1 MHKKFRHRLILL
13 IITLS
18 LLIASY
24 EILLTWQRYPMATI
38 DTSELSNMKQY
49 YVHKHIEEPNQ
60 QYPYEQNELQD
71 HFNPHVQFDTKHL
84 HVRSHLQY
92 LPQSALPV
100 EKDIQLDRGIT
111 NRRTLKQLLQDP
123 DIKQLPVK
131 VELDCTQERL
141 YSLNSNSND
150 DIVCIN
156 ETQLWSDMLQRSVD
170 VSALS
175 DRQRKAALV
184 RAVLAHLERKDEEGD
199 LFGER
204 DHIELKEHREEQVFE
219 SQIEEPEIQVDPILD
234 GYNEGDMMYKVQ
246 REDDSQVFD
255 TQIQEQVD
263 PILGSYTDMIYTE
276 ELHRDEQVFDTQIEE
291 PEKQV
296 DPVLVLLK
304 RGEQVPIV
312 DTDKRTEIS
321 TTEHAPALKEDS
333 FPEHAVPN
341 FNNGQSKPTTE
352 HALMDDNGRLKFT
365 TERAPIFNNG
375 RSVVSTERA
384 PAIVDNNAKPKLP
397 TLVQHSDNLDQL
409 DHGNHDNN
417 DDPLAGQS
425 MPKWIPQEFIHNED
439 NLQYSN
445 QGAPLPL
452 DPDESE
458 NQNNLIQNDP
468 LNSVLVPMGHNLRK
482 DPRRRGPIVAKK
494 QKKSAKKM
502 PTDYFL
508 GLNLDE
514 DRPPLTGKNSLNFD
528 PKQVSPN
535 TSNVN
540 SNTWTTISNHSIAL
554 NVSELHQNESN
565 ALVKHHK
572 ASGGLIQMNE
582 QLYQLVGYT
591 LPVNYDLRA
600 RRLPTEFNAHDTHM
614 LDRLKYLNEAVE
626 SSDEVL
632 RGVTSTSL
640 HPDLIK
646 RSKVSCTLV
655 LVYCMCACPPGAL
668 V

>member
-1 MHKKFRHRLILL
+1 
-13 IITLS
+13 
-18 LLIASY
+18 
-24 EILLTWQRYPMATI
+24 
-38 DTSELSNMKQY
+38 
-49 YVHKHIEEPNQ
+49 
-60 QYPYEQNELQD
+60 
-71 HFNPHVQFDTKHL
+71 
-84 HVRSHLQY
+84 
-92 LPQSALPV
+92 
-100 EKDIQLDRGIT
+100 
-111 NRRTLKQLLQDP
+111 
-123 DIKQLPVK
+123 
-131 VELDCTQERL
+131 
-141 YSLNSNSND
+141 
-150 DIVCIN
+150 
-156 ETQLWSDMLQRSVD
+156 
-170 VSALS
+170 
-175 DRQRKAALV
+175 
-184 RAVLAHLERKDEEGD
+184 
-199 LFGER
+199 
-204 DHIELKEHREEQVFE
+204 
-219 SQIEEPEIQVDPILD
+219 
-234 GYNEGDMMYKVQ
+234 MYKVQ

-255 TQIQEQVD
+255 TQIQEPELQVD
-263 PILGSYTDMIYTE
+263 PVVDGDSDLIYTEELHRDEQVFDTQIQEPELQVDPVVDGDSDLIYTE